1 LPAESATPNPA
12 ASMGSTCDADQTDP
26 SSVLIAMGLSA
37 DHTLAIRRPQPKLVN
52 IGHELGTTSGVINVS
67 RARFAAMKS
76 GVTRHFGRSRPD
88 DHEIRITS
96 RVILVICL
104 FE

>member
-1 LPAESATPNPA
+1 
-12 ASMGSTCDADQTDP
+12 MGSTCDADQTDP

-37 DHTLAIRRPQPKLVN
+37 DHTLAIRRPQPTLVN

-96 RVILVICL
+96 LVILVICL